1 MLRLILFR
9 LLQLPVILAAIFA
22 VTFVL
27 VWALPG
33 NPLEN
38 EDGRRP
44 PAEIQEALKKQYN
57 LDNPWRFAGQYITDI
72 VTKLDFG
79 PSMVHKNMRVQDIL
93 SQGLPVSLTLGVF
106 AMVFAIALGVGSGLI
121 GAARPGGVW
130 DHASLSVALVG
141 ISMPTFVVGAVLLMV
156 FAGWLNFL
164 PAAGWSGFSYI
175 VLPAITLGL
184 APAAYIARL
193 TRLGLADVM
202 RQDYIRTAV
211 AKGVP
216 GHMVLIKHALKVAF
230 LPVLSFL
237 GPACAATLTGS
248 FVVEK
253 VFSIPGIGTHF
264 VDAVLAK
271 DQFLILAVV
280 LVYSTLL
287 VVLNLVVDMLYA
299 WFDPRIDITA

>member
-1 MLRLILFR
+1 MPRVILFR
-9 LLQLPVILAAIFA
+9 LLQLPLILAAIFA

-27 VWALPG
+27 VWMLPG

-57 LDNPWRFAGQYITDI
+57 LDDPWKFAGQYLLD
-72 VTKLDFG
+72 VTTKFDFG

-93 SQGLPVSLTLGVF
+93 AQGMPVSLTLGVF
-106 AMVFAIALGVGSGLI
+106 AMAFAIALGVGSGLV
-121 GAARPGGVW
+121 GAARPGGIW
-130 DHASLSVALVG
+130 DHASLSVALLG
-141 ISMPTFVVGAVLLMV
+141 ISLPTFVVGAVLLMV
-156 FAGWLNFL
+156 FSGWLNWL
-164 PAAGWSGFSYI
+164 PAAGWSGFTSI

-202 RQDYIRTAV
+202 RMDYIRTAV

-216 GHMVLIKHALKVAF
+216 GHLVLIKHALKVAF

-237 GPACAATLTGS
+237 GPAAAATLTGS

>member
-1 MLRLILFR
+1 MPRVILFR
-9 LLQLPVILAAIFA
+9 LLQLPLILGAIFA

-27 VWALPG
+27 VWMLPG

-44 PAEIQEALKKQYN
+44 PPEIQEALKKQYN
-57 LDNPWRFAGQYITDI
+57 LDNPWKFAGKYIYD
-72 VTKLDFG
+72 VTTNFDFG

-93 SQGLPVSLTLGVF
+93 AQGMPVSLTLGVF
-106 AMVFAIALGVGSGLI
+106 AMAFAIALGVGSGLV
-121 GAARPGGVW
+121 GAARPGGIW
-130 DHASLSVALVG
+130 DHASLSIALVG
-141 ISMPTFVVGAVLLMV
+141 ISLPTFVVGAALLMV
-156 FAGWLNFL
+156 FAGWLNWL
-164 PAAGWSGFSYI
+164 PAAGWSGFSSI

-202 RQDYIRTAV
+202 RMDYIRTAV

-216 GHMVLIKHALKVAF
+216 GHLVLIKHALKVAF

-237 GPACAATLTGS
+237 GPAAAGTLTGS